1 MTFNSEMLK
10 NETVM
15 ETLTNATAD
24 KVAEKAGVNR
34 EFVSVEVS
42 EDRRLQSGSSENVT
56 LKFVYT
62 IVVPEGNDASMIAS
76 TIEKIDSTILTTAV
90 NQALAAAQVPYEITV
105 DSITAAVVSPGGDL
119 DSSMSMHGR
128 SCFAVFLVT
137 AAVAWGA
144 N

>member
-1 MTFNSEMLK
+1 MGMPVAGAAAVVVSGAVATAPLTTTTAAPATGMPTTTTSATKKEVKGIVQMTFNSEMLK

-56 LKFVYT
+56 L
-62 IVVPEGNDASMIAS
+62 
-76 TIEKIDSTILTTAV
+76 
-90 NQALAAAQVPYEITV
+90 
-105 DSITAAVVSPGGDL
+105 
-119 DSSMSMHGR
+119 
-128 SCFAVFLVT
+128 
-137 AAVAWGA
+137 
-144 N
+144 